1 MTLKSCTM
9 AAALL
14 ASLALVPAAAMADQ
28 TVSTVAVPP
37 FYQGVMKMKPEGKLG
52 QVLKQERIATPIPG
66 AEAWRI
72 AYVSSDLNDTKTIS
86 TALVVAPAGKA
97 PKGGRPVITWSH
109 GTTGT
114 AANCGPSQIRNPA
127 KPLNLYF
134 RVGGDSWTDYG
145 LPALEQFIKAG
156 YVVVGTDYQGL
167 GSPGKHHY
175 AVARTNGRDAINAAR
190 AVGTMKQTG
199 AGKKVVAIGWS
210 QGGGSTIAAAGQA
223 DYIALKGTARDGIDV
238 VGYVAMAPEDVAAMG
253 PDKINEANAEQLIGS
268 VAKAFSGNVFDFS
281 HFAMNMWGIEAAFPD
296 KLKLTDLFTEEGA
309 KALDDIFT
317 NKCVH
322 AISDTISYTYGKDFG
337 KLMRSDPQNA
347 LAWAQAV
354 QDISVVNDVKPAAP
368 VMIYF
373 GDNDTTLPPIQHEL
387 YRKKMCAIAGA
398 NVGRMQL
405 PGTQDHFSTPGAS
418 EQFYLPWI
426 ADRFAGKPA
435 PDGCAAN

>member
-1 MTLKSCTM
+1 MYLTKYL
-9 AAALL
+9 AATTVL
-14 ASLALVPAAAMADQ
+14 ATVFLTPANSIAD
-28 TVSTVAVPP
+28 TTISSVAVPL
-37 FYQGVMKMKPEGKLG
+37 FYQGVMKMKPQGKLG
-52 QVLKQERIATPIPG
+52 QVLKQERISTPIPN
-66 AEAWRI
+66 AIAWRI
-72 AYVSSDLNDTKTIS
+72 AYVSSDLNDKKTIS
-86 TALVVAPAGKA
+86 TALVVAPKGKA

-134 RVGGDSWTDYG
+134 LVGGDSWTDYG
-145 LPALEQFIKAG
+145 LPALTQFIKEG

-167 GSPGKHHY
+167 GSPGKHEY
-175 AVARTNGRDAINAAR
+175 LVARTNGRDAINAAR
-190 AVGTMKQTG
+190 AVGTMKATG

-223 DYIALKGTARDGIDV
+223 DYIAQKGTARDGIDI
-238 VGYVAMAPEDVAAMG
+238 VGYVAMAPEDVAGTG

-268 VAKAFSGNVFDFS
+268 IAKAFSGNVFDFA
-281 HFAMNMWGIEAAFPD
+281 HFAMNMWGIQAAYPD
-296 KLKLTDLFTEEGA
+296 KLKLTDLFTEDGA
-309 KALDDIFT
+309 KALDEIFS
-317 NKCVH
+317 NKCIH
-322 AISDTISYTYGKDFG
+322 PISDTINYTYGKNFG

-354 QDISVVNDVKPAAP
+354 QDISVDNTVKPAAP

-373 GDNDTTLPPIQHEL
+373 GDNDTTVPPIQHEL

-426 ADRFAGKPA
+426 TDRFAGKPA
-435 PDGCAAN
+435 PDGCATN